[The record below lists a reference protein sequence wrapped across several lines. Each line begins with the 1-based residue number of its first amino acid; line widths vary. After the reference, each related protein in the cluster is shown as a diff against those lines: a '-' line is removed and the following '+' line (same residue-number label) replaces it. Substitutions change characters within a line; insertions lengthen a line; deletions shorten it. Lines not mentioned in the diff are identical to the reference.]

1 MFPTFPHLSQAI
13 AAERAADLQREAA
26 AYRRARGLRRT
37 PVRTS
42 HAGARPLARRGPAAA
57 RMATRPDP
65 CAAASTAAA
74 ARLS

>member
-26 AYRRARGLRRT
+26 AYRRSRGVKRT

-42 HAGARPLARRGPAAA
+42 HAGARPLTRRSPAAA
-57 RMATRPDP
+57 RTVTRSDA
-65 CAAASTAAA
+65 CASASPAPP
-74 ARLS
+74 ARVS